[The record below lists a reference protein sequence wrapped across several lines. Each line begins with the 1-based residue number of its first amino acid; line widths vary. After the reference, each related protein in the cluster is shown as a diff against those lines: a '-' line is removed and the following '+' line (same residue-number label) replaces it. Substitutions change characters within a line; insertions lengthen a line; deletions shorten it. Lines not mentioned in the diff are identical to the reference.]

1 MTISGIVASGR
12 SRLLQLFPLFVTLLA
27 AFAIVVASQAW
38 SGDQTTPAASD
49 DCSTG
54 CGVIA
59 GGGN

>member
-38 SGDQTTPAASD
+38 SGDQTAPVASD
-49 DCSTG
+49 DCATG
-54 CGVIA
+54 CGVVA
-59 GGGN
+59 VGGS